1 MKAVILESYVMEE
14 GDLDWSGVKALIPD
28 TTSYVRTAYEEI
40 APRIGDAEFVF
51 LNKCRMDE
59 QILSQCPNLKW
70 VGIIATGTDN
80 LDLEACRRHGVS
92 VANVPGYSTYSVAQ
106 MTFSLLL
113 AICQCAERYDRAVKD
128 GFWQLGI
135 PQSYG
140 LLPQMELYGKTFGV
154 YGYGSIGR
162 QSARIAKAFG
172 MRVLVCTRTVRPEYA
187 ADGVEFVDLDTLLR
201 QSDVLSLHCPATPQ
215 TRGLISAEALQK
227 MKQGAILLNTARG
240 ALVDEAAVTEAL
252 HTGQLGF
259 YGADAFAT
267 EPLPADS
274 PLRREPHAL
283 LTPHIAWTTKEALQ
297 NLMDITTQN
306 LRSFLDGNGEHIV
319 N

>member
-187 ADGVEFVDLDTLLR
+187 ADGVEFVDFDTLLQ

-215 TRGLISAEALQK
+215 TRGLISDEALQK
-227 MKQGAILLNTARG
+227 IKRGAILLNTARG